1 MPRRIRSRVP
11 VSLHNL
17 QQLRFF
23 RGGFALGQT
32 FSINRQDLA
41 SVTGAANLTRL
52 PVVIALRLRS

>member
-1 MPRRIRSRVP
+1 MPRRIGPVVP

-23 RGGFALGQT
+23 RGGLLSGQT

-41 SVTGAANLTRL
+41 SVTGALTITRL